1 MSQAT
6 FLWHDY
12 ETWGA
17 NPKIDR
23 PSQFAAIRTDEKL
36 NPIGEPA
43 MWYCQPPVDLLPSPE
58 AAMITGISPFKAQQ
72 EGLAEP
78 EFVANIDALM
88 SQANTCSVGYNSIR
102 FDDEVTRFSRFRN
115 FYDAYEREWKNGNS
129 RFDLIDVVRLC
140 GVLRPDGIEW
150 PFNDDGLPSFKL
162 EHLTAANG
170 IEQQGAH
177 DALVD
182 VRATIDVAKLIM
194 QKQPKLWAYAL
205 GMRNKKQVQQQLM
218 IGSGKPVL
226 HASGMFGSE
235 NYCLSAVLPL
245 AQHPSNNNAIVCI
258 DLRYSPEDFI
268 KLDVEEIRE
277 RIFTPKDELGEKAR
291 VQLKSVHINKCPM
304 VMPIGMLDDAAA
316 ERANLDK
323 QLLRKNYDLLLEHRD
338 AWVKAAQVFEPQD
351 ADDAMATDVDA
362 SLYHGGF
369 LSYADKALCEQVRQA
384 NADVLAGLSFEDAR
398 MNQLLFRYRAR
409 YFYGSLSLAEQQRWG
424 EFCRER
430 LMLPEKGSG
439 LSLEAF
445 QQSLQDI
452 CTRPLTDAQQ
462 VLLQDVERWA
472 QLLINQ
478 ELQR

>member
-1 MSQAT
+1 MTQAT

-17 NPKIDR
+17 NPKVDR
-23 PSQFAAIRTDEKL
+23 PSQFAAIRTDEQL

-58 AAMITGISPFKAQQ
+58 AVLITGISPFKAQQ

-88 SQANTCSVGYNSIR
+88 SQPNTCSVGYNSIR

-140 GVLRPDGIEW
+140 AALRPEGIEW
-150 PFNDDGLPSFKL
+150 PFNDDGLPSFRL

-170 IEQQGAH
+170 IEQKGAH

-182 VRATIDVAKLIM
+182 VQATIDVAKLVL
-194 QKQPKLWAYAL
+194 QKQPKLWSYAL
-205 GMRNKKQVQQQLM
+205 GMRNKKQVQQQLAL
-218 IGSGKPVL
+218 GSGKPVL
-226 HASGMFGSE
+226 HISGMFGSE

-245 AQHPSNNNAIVCI
+245 AQHPSNANAVVCI
-258 DLRYSPEDFI
+258 DLRHCPEGFI
-268 KLDVEEIRE
+268 NLSVEEIRE
-277 RIFTPKDELGEKAR
+277 RIFTPKDELGDKER
-291 VQLKSVHINKCPM
+291 VQLKSIHINKCPM
-304 VMPIGMLDDAAA
+304 VMPINMLDDAAA

-323 QLLRKNYDLLLEHRD
+323 QLLREHYDLLLDNRD
-338 AWVKAAQVFEPQD
+338 TWAKAATVFEQSET
-351 ADDAMATDVDA
+351 AEASDVDA
-362 SLYHGGF
+362 SLYTGGF
-369 LSYADKALCEQVRQA
+369 LSYADKALCERVKQGD
-384 NADVLAGLSFEDAR
+384 ADELAGLSFQDSR

-409 YFYGSLSLAEQQRWG
+409 YFYGSLNMAEQQRWG

-430 LMLPEKGSG
+430 LLMPTKGAG
-439 LSLEAF
+439 LSLDAF
-445 QQSLQDI
+445 QLSLQDA